1 MGNKI
6 QPKKNS
12 PYIAPEYAFLAIGLL
27 FGLIL
32 IYTNPPFQSNDEE
45 RHFYNS
51 YFASTGQIA
60 PRQNGDQVGGF
71 LPTNLL
77 NVTKSFQGIRFENAK
92 LSQKNVNS
100 IATTPLAPDDT
111 TFYNNP
117 NYSISPIPY
126 LPFVVGIW
134 ISRAIDSNPI
144 SLLHGARFMGLV
156 TFLVAVFFAIRIIP
170 VHKYVLLVVALTPTT
185 LFQAS
190 SVTYDTVSM
199 AATFL
204 MFALILSYV
213 MRETELSNKE
223 LLLLVLLAV
232 VQRFAKNGYF
242 LVPFLFFL
250 IPQKKIGP
258 RWKSVVMFLCLAGTY
273 FLPQITWDS
282 FISSLHLHGGQAFQK
297 DFYFDAGAQ
306 ISFYKARP
314 IELIKYLTLN
324 GLAQGKAWII
334 GAIGRFGYSYVPLS
348 LALVFLHGL
357 ILIAISVLDSKPDH
371 QLLPIQKVITFCVFA
386 GTAGV
391 IIGGFFMNSPVG
403 ARLIFGLQ
411 GRYFLPVIPL
421 LLLLNYNSSIR
432 VDFWDKWKRFLVP
445 GYAVLLLVYTVHFL
459 DSYFWI
465 A

>member
-1 MGNKI
+1 MGSKT
-6 QPKKNS
+6 QPKKGL
-12 PYIAPEYAFLAIGLL
+12 PYLAPEYAFLVIGLV

-32 IYTNPPFQSNDEE
+32 IYVNPPFQSNDED

-51 YFASTGQIA
+51 YFASTGQIT
-60 PRQNGDQVGGF
+60 PRQNGEQVGGL

-77 NVTKSFQGIRFENAK
+77 NVTMSFQGIRFDNTK
-92 LSQKNVNS
+92 LSEARVES
-100 IATTPLAPDDT
+100 LTTTPLAPEET

-117 NYSISPIPY
+117 NYSIPPVPY

-144 SLLHGARFMGLV
+144 TLLRGARFVGLV

-170 VHKYVLLVVALTPTT
+170 VHKYALLVVALTPTT

-190 SVTYDTVSM
+190 SVTYDTVMM

-204 MFALILSYV
+204 MFALILSWV
-213 MRETELSNKE
+213 MRDSELSNKE
-223 LLLLVLLAV
+223 LLLLVLLAAL
-232 VQRFAKNGYF
+232 QRFAKNGYF
-242 LVPFLFFL
+242 LIPFLFFL
-250 IPQKKIGP
+250 IPQKVVGS
-258 RWKSVVMFLCLAGTY
+258 RWKYAGMFLCLAGTF

-306 ISFYKARP
+306 LSFYKARP
-314 IELIKYLTLN
+314 FELFKYLTLN
-324 GLAQGKAWII
+324 VLSQGKAWII
-334 GAIGRFGYSYVPLS
+334 GALGRFGYSYVPLS
-348 LALVFLHGL
+348 LPVVFLHGL
-357 ILIAISVLDSKPDH
+357 ILVAISVLDSNPDH
-371 QLLPIQKVITFCVFA
+371 RMLPIQKVITFCVFA
-386 GTAGV
+386 GSAGV

-411 GRYFLPVIPL
+411 GRYFIPIIPL
-421 LLLLNYNSSIR
+421 LLLLNYNTSIR
-432 VDFWDKWKRFLVP
+432 NATWDKWKSFVVPAYVVLVL
-445 GYAVLLLVYTVHFL
+445 GYTVHYL
-459 DSYFWI
+459 SNYFWT